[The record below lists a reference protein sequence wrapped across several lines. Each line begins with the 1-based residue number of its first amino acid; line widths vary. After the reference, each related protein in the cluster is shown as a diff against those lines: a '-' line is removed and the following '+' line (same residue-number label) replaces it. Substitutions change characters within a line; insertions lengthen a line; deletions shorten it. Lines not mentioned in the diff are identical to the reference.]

1 MNKGQHLDEFRL
13 WLVEHRHME
22 LPQVDLLEAQGMT
35 MNCNLN

>member
-1 MNKGQHLDEFRL
+1 
-13 WLVEHRHME
+13 ME

>member
-1 MNKGQHLDEFRL
+1 
-13 WLVEHRHME
+13 LVEHRHME